1 MFPFSGKGQYI
12 LLLFIVSICYLLGL
26 FLPLMNGD
34 ASHHANIALHMYQH
48 HNYVDLID
56 RGKDYLDKP
65 HLLFWLAAA
74 SYHIFGVTPF
84 AYKLPSLLFS
94 IAGAWATY
102 KTGKR
107 LYNAETGKLAA
118 LILVSSQAFI
128 LACMDVRMDAILTAC
143 IILASWQLLEAT
155 IAKKWYNTIAA
166 ALFMAL
172 GFSTKGMAGI
182 AIPCAALFFY
192 LLYKRD
198 FSQLFH
204 IKWVIVALCT
214 IVFMLPVLYCYYLQF
229 DLHPEKEIR
238 GMNHISGIQF
248 ILWGQNIE
256 RLEGENWGGG
266 KKDYFFY
273 FHTLLWAFLPWALLA
288 YYAAASRIK
297 NLWVTKFAFAKNAE
311 AFTIGTIVF
320 VFILI
325 SASRFQLPH
334 YLNIIFPFLAVLT
347 AAKLVE
353 LDDQHGYRKILN
365 VISRLQISISLLM
378 VILIAVLYIWF
389 FPVHIALV
397 CTLALAALLFIC
409 WCTFSRQKPLS
420 KITAV
425 SVTGIALVNIILN
438 GFFYPQLLRY
448 EGGLNLAKLSR
459 EKQIDPADVY
469 YYNTYNFA
477 FDFDTEHLA
486 PTFSLEEIIN
496 KSGRAYWLL
505 TDAPGLDS
513 LKQSQVPVAET
524 IESEHFH
531 ITRLKLAFLN
541 PATRPKT
548 LDRLYLLKI
557 SP

>member
-1 MFPFSGKGQYI
+1 MLSLPGKRQYI
-12 LLLFIVSICYLLGL
+12 FLLFIISICYLLGL

-34 ASHHANIALHMYQH
+34 ASHHANIALHMYQN

-107 LYNAETGKLAA
+107 LYNSETGKLAA

-155 IAKKWYNTIAA
+155 IAKKWYNTVAA

-172 GFSTKGMAGI
+172 GFSTKGMASI
-182 AIPCAALFFY
+182 VIPCAALFFY

-198 FSQLFH
+198 FSQVFH
-204 IKWVIVALCT
+204 IKWLIVALCT

-238 GMNHISGIQF
+238 GMTNISGVKF

-256 RLEGENWGGG
+256 RLDGKNWGGG

-288 YYAAASRIK
+288 YYAAGSRLK
-297 NLWVTKFAFAKNAE
+297 ELWRTRLAFHHHTE
-311 AFTIGTIVF
+311 AFTIGTVVF
-320 VFILI
+320 VFIVI
-325 SASRFQLPH
+325 SGSQFQLPH
-334 YLNIIFPFLAVLT
+334 YLNILFPFLSILT
-347 AAKLVE
+347 AAKLVK
-353 LDDQHGYRKILN
+353 LDAQARQRPLRITT
-365 VISRLQISISLLM
+365 RLQTVMALLM
-378 VILIAVLYIWF
+378 IVLVVILCIWSFSSPVILIGT
-389 FPVHIALV
+389 P
-397 CTLALAALLFIC
+397 ALAAIIYTG
-409 WCTFSRQKPLS
+409 WWAFSNKKPLL
-420 KITAV
+420 KIATV
-425 SVTGIALVNIILN
+425 SVTGIALVNFTLYS
-438 GFFYPQLLRY
+438 FFYPQLLRY
-448 EGGLNLAKLSR
+448 EGGLNLATIAK
-459 EKQIDPADVY
+459 EKQVDLTNTY
-469 YYNTYNFA
+469 FYNTYNFA
-477 FDFDTEHLA
+477 FDFKTRHLS
-486 PTFSLEEIIN
+486 PTLFLDDIQHRQN
-496 KSGRAYWLL
+496 KAYWLL
-505 TDAPGLDS
+505 TDAGGMDS
-513 LKQSQVPVAET
+513 LKQSAIPVTE
-524 IESEHFH
+524 IYGSSHFR
-531 ITRLKLAFLN
+531 ISRLKASFLN
-541 PATRPKT
+541 PATRQSQ
-548 LDRLYLLKI
+548 LDTLYLLKI
-557 SP
+557 SH

>member
-1 MFPFSGKGQYI
+1 MFPFSGKRQYI

-26 FLPLMNGD
+26 FVPLMNGD

-107 LYNAETGKLAA
+107 LYNAETGKLSA
-118 LILVSSQAFI
+118 LMLVSSQAFI

-182 AIPCAALFFY
+182 VIPCAALFFC

-204 IKWVIVALCT
+204 IKWLIVALCT

-238 GMNHISGIQF
+238 GMTNISGIKF
-248 ILWGQNIE
+248 ILWGQNI
-256 RLEGENWGGG
+256 
-266 KKDYFFY
+266 
-273 FHTLLWAFLPWALLA
+273 
-288 YYAAASRIK
+288 
-297 NLWVTKFAFAKNAE
+297 
-311 AFTIGTIVF
+311 
-320 VFILI
+320 
-325 SASRFQLPH
+325 
-334 YLNIIFPFLAVLT
+334 
-347 AAKLVE
+347 
-353 LDDQHGYRKILN
+353 
-365 VISRLQISISLLM
+365 
-378 VILIAVLYIWF
+378 
-389 FPVHIALV
+389 
-397 CTLALAALLFIC
+397 
-409 WCTFSRQKPLS
+409 
-420 KITAV
+420 
-425 SVTGIALVNIILN
+425 
-438 GFFYPQLLRY
+438 
-448 EGGLNLAKLSR
+448 
-459 EKQIDPADVY
+459 
-469 YYNTYNFA
+469 
-477 FDFDTEHLA
+477 
-486 PTFSLEEIIN
+486 
-496 KSGRAYWLL
+496 
-505 TDAPGLDS
+505 
-513 LKQSQVPVAET
+513 
-524 IESEHFH
+524 
-531 ITRLKLAFLN
+531 
-541 PATRPKT
+541 
-548 LDRLYLLKI
+548 
-557 SP
+557 

>member
-1 MFPFSGKGQYI
+1 MLPFCGKRHYI
-12 LLLFIVSICYLLGL
+12 LLLFIISICYLLGL
-26 FLPLMNGD
+26 FVPLMNGD
-34 ASHHANIALHMYQH
+34 ASHHANIALHMYQY

-74 SYHIFGVTPF
+74 SYHVFGVTPF

-107 LYNAETGKLAA
+107 LYNPETGKLAA
-118 LILVSSQAFI
+118 LILLSSQAFI

-155 IAKKWYNTIAA
+155 IAKKWYNTVAA

-172 GFSTKGMAGI
+172 GFSTKGMAGVV
-182 AIPCAALFFY
+182 IPCAALFFY

-198 FSQLFH
+198 FSQLFN
-204 IKWVIVALCT
+204 IKWMIVALCT

-229 DLHPEKEIR
+229 DLHPEKDIR
-238 GMNHISGIQF
+238 GMTNISGIKF

-266 KKDYFFY
+266 KRDYFFY
-273 FHTLLWAFLPWALLA
+273 FHTLLWAFLPWSLLA
-288 YYAAASRIK
+288 YYAAGTRIK
-297 NLWVTKFAFAKNAE
+297 NLWTTKLAFIKKVE
-311 AFTIGTIVF
+311 TFTIGTIVF
-320 VFILI
+320 VFVLI

-334 YLNIIFPFLAVLT
+334 YLNIIFPFLSVLT
-347 AAKLVE
+347 AAKLLE
-353 LDDQHGYRKILN
+353 LNELRAYRAIR
-365 VISRLQISISLLM
+365 VVSRLQVSVSALL

-389 FPVHIALV
+389 FPIHIAVV
-397 CTLALAALLFIC
+397 CLLAAAALLIIC
-409 WCTFSRQKPLS
+409 RYAFNKQNLLS
-420 KITAV
+420 GIVGAG
-425 SVTGIALVNIILN
+425 VTGIALVNIVLN
-438 GFFYPQLLRY
+438 GFFYPQLLHY
-448 EGGLNLAKLSR
+448 EGGLNLARLSL

-469 YYNTYNFA
+469 YYNTYNFV
-477 FDFDTEHLA
+477 FDFETRHLA
-486 PTFSLEEIIN
+486 PTLSFEEVIN
-496 KSGRAYWLL
+496 KTGKPYWLF
-505 TDAPGLDS
+505 TDAPGLET
-513 LKQSQVPVAET
+513 LKQGKIPIRET
-524 IESEHFH
+524 IESDHFH
-531 ITRLKLAFLN
+531 ISRLKPAFLN

-548 LDRLYLLKI
+548 LDKLYLLKI

>member
-1 MFPFSGKGQYI
+1 MLPLPGKRQYI
-12 LLLFIVSICYLLGL
+12 LLFFIVGICYLLGL
-26 FLPLMNGD
+26 FVPLMNGD

-48 HNYVDLID
+48 HNYVDLVD

-102 KTGKR
+102 KAGKR
-107 LYNAETGKLAA
+107 LYNPETGKLAA

-143 IILASWQLLEAT
+143 IILSSWQLLEVA
-155 IAKKWYNTIAA
+155 IAKKWYNIIAA

-182 AIPCAALFFY
+182 VIPCAALFFY

-198 FSQLFH
+198 FWQFFR
-204 IKWVIVALCT
+204 IKWLVVALLT

-238 GMNHISGIQF
+238 GMTGISGIQF

-256 RLEGENWGGG
+256 RLEGDNWGGG
-266 KKDYFFY
+266 KRDYFFY
-273 FHTLLWAFLPWALLA
+273 FHTLLWAFLPWSLLA
-288 YYAAASRIK
+288 YYAVGSRIK
-297 NLWVTKFAFAKNAE
+297 SLWTIKPAFLKNAE
-311 AFTIGTIVF
+311 AFTIGTIAF

-325 SASRFQLPH
+325 SVSRFQLPH
-334 YLNIIFPFLAVLT
+334 YLNIIFPFLSVLI

-353 LDDQHGYRKILN
+353 LDDRGAYRHIQ
-365 VISRLQISISLLM
+365 VIARLQISISMLM

-389 FPVHIALV
+389 FPVHIVFV
-397 CTLALAALLFIC
+397 CIPALAALLLISRYAFG
-409 WCTFSRQKPLS
+409 RQKPLS
-420 KITAV
+420 KIVAA
-425 SVTGIALVNIILN
+425 SVTGIALVNIVLN

-448 EGGLNLAKLSR
+448 EGGSTLAGLSR
-459 EKQIDPADVY
+459 EKQIDPDDVY
-469 YYNTYNFA
+469 YYNTYNFV
-477 FDFDTEHLA
+477 FDFETKHLA
-486 PTFSLEEIIN
+486 PALSLEEIIN
-496 KSGRAYWLL
+496 KSGKPYWLF
-505 TDAPGLDS
+505 TDTPGLDS
-513 LKQSQVPVAET
+513 LKQRKVTVTET

-531 ITRLKLAFLN
+531 ISRLKPAFLN
-541 PATRPKT
+541 PATRSKT
-548 LDRLYLLKI
+548 LDKLYLLRI

>member
-1 MFPFSGKGQYI
+1 MLPFCGKRQYI

-26 FLPLMNGD
+26 FVPLMNGD

-74 SYHIFGVTPF
+74 SYHVFGVTPF

-107 LYNAETGKLAA
+107 LYNPDTGKLAA
-118 LILVSSQAFI
+118 LILLSSQAFI

-155 IAKKWYNTIAA
+155 IAKKWYNTVAA

-172 GFSTKGMAGI
+172 GFSTKGMAGVV
-182 AIPCAALFFY
+182 IPCAALFFY

-198 FSQLFH
+198 FSQLFN

-238 GMNHISGIQF
+238 GMTHISGIKF

-266 KKDYFFY
+266 KRDYFFY

-288 YYAAASRIK
+288 YYAAGTRIK
-297 NLWVTKFAFAKNAE
+297 DLWTTKLAFKKKGE

-334 YLNIIFPFLAVLT
+334 YLNIIFPFLSVLT
-347 AAKLVE
+347 AAKLLE
-353 LDDQHGYRKILN
+353 LNELHAYRTMR
-365 VISRLQISISLLM
+365 VISRLQLSVSALL

-389 FPVHIALV
+389 FPVHIAVV
-397 CTLALAALLFIC
+397 CLLAAAALLLIC
-409 WCTFSRQKPLS
+409 RYAFSKQNLLS
-420 KITAV
+420 GIVGA
-425 SVTGIALVNIILN
+425 SVTGIALVNIVLN
-438 GFFYPQLLRY
+438 GFFYPQLLHY
-448 EGGLNLAKLSR
+448 EGGLNLARLSR

-469 YYNTYNFA
+469 YYNTYNFV
-477 FDFDTEHLA
+477 FDFETRHLA
-486 PTFSLEEIIN
+486 PIRSFEEVIN
-496 KSGRAYWLL
+496 RPGKPFWLF
-505 TDAPGLDS
+505 TDAPGLEN
-513 LKQSQVPVAET
+513 LKQGKIPIEEI

-531 ITRLKLAFLN
+531 ISRLKPAFLN

-548 LDRLYLLKI
+548 LDKLYLLKI

>member
-1 MFPFSGKGQYI
+1 MFPVSGKRQYI
-12 LLLFIVSICYLLGL
+12 LLLLIVSICYLLGL

-34 ASHHANIALHMYQH
+34 ASHHANIALHMYQY

-74 SYHIFGVTPF
+74 SYHLFGVTPF

-118 LILVSSQAFI
+118 LILISSQAFI

-155 IAKKWYNTIAA
+155 VTKKWYNTIAA

-182 AIPCAALFFY
+182 AIPCTALFFY

-198 FSQLFH
+198 FAQLFH
-204 IKWVIVALCT
+204 IKWLFMAFCT
-214 IVFMLPVLYCYYLQF
+214 VVFMLPVLYCYYLQF

-238 GMNHISGIQF
+238 GMTNISGIRF

-288 YYAAASRIK
+288 YYAVGSRIK
-297 NLWVTKFAFAKNAE
+297 NLWTTKLAFLKNTE

-320 VFILI
+320 VFVLI

-334 YLNIIFPFLAVLT
+334 YLNIIFPFLSVLT
-347 AAKLVE
+347 AAKLIE
-353 LDDQHGYRKILN
+353 LNQQSAYRRMR
-365 VISRLQISISLLM
+365 VITRLQVAIAVLM

-389 FPVHIALV
+389 FPVHVGFA

-409 WCTFSRQKPLS
+409 WYAFGSQKPLS
-420 KITAV
+420 KIATV

-438 GFFYPQLLRY
+438 GFFYPQLLHY

-469 YYNTYNFA
+469 YYNTYNFV
-477 FDFDTEHLA
+477 FDFDTQHLA
-486 PTFSLEEIIN
+486 PTLSLEEIIN
-496 KSGRAYWLL
+496 KPGKAYWLF
-505 TDAPGLDS
+505 TDAAGLDS
-513 LKQSQVPVAET
+513 LKQGQIPVAET
-524 IESEHFH
+524 IETEHFH

>member
-1 MFPFSGKGQYI
+1 MFSFSGKRQYI
-12 LLLFIVSICYLLGL
+12 LLFFIVSICYLPGL

-102 KTGKR
+102 KAGKR
-107 LYNAETGKLAA
+107 LYNAATGKLAA
-118 LILVSSQAFI
+118 LMLVSSQAFI
-128 LACMDVRMDAILTAC
+128 LACIDVRMDAILTAC

-182 AIPCAALFFY
+182 AIPCVSLFFY

-198 FSQLFH
+198 FAQLFH
-204 IKWVIVALCT
+204 IKWLIVALCT
-214 IVFMLPVLYCYYLQF
+214 IIFMLPVLYCYYLQF
-229 DLHPEKEIR
+229 DLHPEKKIR
-238 GMNHISGIQF
+238 GMTHISGIKF
-248 ILWGQNIE
+248 ILWGQNVE
-256 RLEGENWGGG
+256 RLEGESWGGG

-273 FHTLLWAFLPWALLA
+273 FHTLLWAFLPWAVLA
-288 YYAAASRIK
+288 YYAAGSRIK
-297 NLWVTKFAFAKNAE
+297 KLWVTKLAFIKNAE

-320 VFILI
+320 VFTLI

-334 YLNIIFPFLAVLT
+334 YLNIIFPFLSVLT
-347 AAKLVE
+347 AAKLNE
-353 LDDQHGYRKILN
+353 LTEKNAYRRLH
-365 VISRLQISISLLM
+365 VITKFQISISLLM

-389 FPVHIALV
+389 FPVHIV
-397 CTLALAALLFIC
+397 FISTLALAALLFIC
-409 WCTFSRQKPLS
+409 RSAFSSQKPLS
-420 KITAV
+420 KIATV
-425 SVTGIALVNIILN
+425 SVAGIALVNIVLN
-438 GFFYPQLLRY
+438 GFFYPQLLHY
-448 EGGLNLAKLSR
+448 EGGLNLARLSR
-459 EKQIDPADVY
+459 EKQIDPANVY
-469 YYNTYNFA
+469 YYNTYNFV
-477 FDFDTEHLA
+477 FDFETKHLA
-486 PTFSLEEIIN
+486 PTLSLEEIIN
-496 KSGRAYWLL
+496 KSGNTYWLF
-505 TDAPGLDS
+505 TNASGLDS
-513 LKQSQVPVAET
+513 LQQCQIPFAET
-524 IESEHFH
+524 IESNHFH
-531 ITRLKLAFLN
+531 ISRLKPAFLN

-548 LDRLYLLKI
+548 LERLYLLKI